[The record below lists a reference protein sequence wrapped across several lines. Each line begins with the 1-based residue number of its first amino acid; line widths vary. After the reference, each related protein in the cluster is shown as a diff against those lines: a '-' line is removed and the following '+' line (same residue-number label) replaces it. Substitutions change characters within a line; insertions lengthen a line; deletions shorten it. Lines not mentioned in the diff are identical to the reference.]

1 MVSIDDLLFEQT
13 VLIPDPA
20 AVSWKPYRGK
30 GVEKTGS
37 KATETAISKAGI
49 VLYFP
54 DLLEIVSQF
63 PYRLFHYVQYLQVN
77 QVIAQCPSHQKLH
90 RKVEYFLFGI
100 GMMHL
105 SGVDPLFH
113 DKISDHHGGGF
124 VESTL
129 GSVFQGTP
137 KHSFQFI
144 F

>member
-30 GVEKTGS
+30 RVEKTGS

-63 PYRLFHYVQYLQVN
+63 PIVSSTTSNISRL
-77 QVIAQCPSHQKLH
+77 IKLLPNALPIKNSIE
-90 RKVEYFLFGI
+90 R
-100 GMMHL
+100 
-105 SGVDPLFH
+105 
-113 DKISDHHGGGF
+113 
-124 VESTL
+124 
-129 GSVFQGTP
+129 
-137 KHSFQFI
+137 
-144 F
+144 